1 MCPRERGQK
10 RDAQQDQKAQAQAD
24 AAGAAIDAFLAF
36 RAGRP
41 TPAIADLKALI
52 EDGRE

>member
-1 MCPRERGQK
+1 MVLPIAEIFYNAKFAVAIAG
-10 RDAQQDQKAQAQAD
+10 
-24 AAGAAIDAFLAF
+24 AGAAIDAFLAF